1 MGTIYKKVGENI
13 RKVRKSKGMTQE
25 QLAEVSRLDP
35 KSIIAMESGNRNPTL
50 KTLHRIALA
59 LKVTPN
65 DLLN

>member
-13 RKVRKSKGMTQE
+13 KKYRKMLGITQE

-35 KSIIAMESGNRNPTL
+35 KSIIAMESGDRNPTL

-59 LKVTPN
+59 LKVKPN